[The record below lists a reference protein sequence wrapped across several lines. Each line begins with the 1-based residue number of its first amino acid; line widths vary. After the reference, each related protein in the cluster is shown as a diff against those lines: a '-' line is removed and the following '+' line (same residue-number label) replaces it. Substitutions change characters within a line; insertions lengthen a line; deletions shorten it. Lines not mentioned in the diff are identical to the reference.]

1 MGSDGV
7 ASSRGVTPRV
17 TAMPYP
23 DPVVE
28 LDPDLALHR
37 WRVTSGT
44 SHRAAARSLFVVP
57 PPPPPPLLNGLAST
71 VRLILGGVV
80 CGRLAW
86 SYPSDLA
93 CALLLSA
100 ASPRHPA
107 SSSCHPA
114 AGPAAPL
121 IDVSA
126 STLPLE
132 AMYRLGRVMEKSD
145 SVLES

>member
-1 MGSDGV
+1 MGSKGI
-7 ASSRGVTPRV
+7 ASSRAVTPLV

-37 WRVTSGT
+37 WWVTSGT
-44 SHRAAARSLFVVP
+44 SHRDVATSLFVPP

-71 VRLILGGVV
+71 VRLVLGGVV
-80 CGRLAW
+80 CGRSPW
-86 SYPSDLA
+86 SYPSDLP
-93 CALLLSA
+93 CAFPSS

-107 SSSCHPA
+107 SSSCHPVA
-114 AGPAAPL
+114 APAAPL

-126 STLPLE
+126 STLPFE